1 MSKNTVKRYSSIEIN
16 NLAFKEGYIYKLRK
30 KKMKRSSKAIDL
42 QEISIRKASP
52 ENSNNNVK
60 DISTAQMHNPL
71 EYQYINILYSWNEET
86 LNNLH
91 EHFSE

>member
-60 DISTAQMHNPL
+60 DISTAQHKMHNPRVS
-71 EYQYINILYSWNEET
+71 IDKST
-86 LNNLH
+86 LFMESRNPQ
-91 EHFSE
+91 